1 MHAAY
6 ARTDVGNRP
15 TAAGAAVGVLVAALL
30 LRMLSDGVSV
40 LAFTAWMSPFGL
52 MGRVAPY
59 ADNDPVPLVALAAY
73 AVAVTAA
80 AVAAAHRRDLG
91 AGWIGPRSRR
101 APRMWLLSSVLAFTG
116 RRAVRPVV
124 GWAVG
129 IGLYFLILGALI
141 ASILDFFDQNPR
153 FAELASAAGFA
164 GLHTASGFAAALFG
178 LLAIPTGLY
187 AATRLAAWVAD
198 ERAQRW
204 TPVLAGP
211 VSRTSVLG
219 CEILV
224 TAVGVVT
231 LHLVAA
237 VAMSIGATLTGARL
251 GLLDAVAGTLNT
263 VPVAWLALG
272 AAVLAVG
279 WAPGAVTAV
288 GAVPVVGGFLL
299 NVIADSIGAPS
310 WVSTLSPFVHVAAT
324 PAQAPDWWFLA
335 TFVAIAGLM
344 TLAGVAGLQRRD
356 IAA

>member
-59 ADNDPVPLVALAAY
+59 ADNDPMPLVALAAY

-101 APRMWLLSSVLAFTG
+101 APRMWLLGSVLAFTS

-129 IGLYFLILGALI
+129 IGVYFLILGALI

-164 GLHTASGFAAALFG
+164 GLHTASGFAAALFS

-231 LHLVAA
+231 LHLGSVC
-237 VAMSIGATLTGARL
+237 
-251 GLLDAVAGTLNT
+251 
-263 VPVAWLALG
+263 
-272 AAVLAVG
+272 
-279 WAPGAVTAV
+279 
-288 GAVPVVGGFLL
+288 
-299 NVIADSIGAPS
+299 
-310 WVSTLSPFVHVAAT
+310 
-324 PAQAPDWWFLA
+324 
-335 TFVAIAGLM
+335 
-344 TLAGVAGLQRRD
+344 
-356 IAA
+356 